1 MEVGNH
7 LILIGAALVLLSIMA
22 GMLSSR
28 VGAPLLLV
36 FLGLGM
42 LAGEDGLGGIQFNN
56 FAFAYLAGS
65 IALAVI
71 LFDGGLRTRYSSF
84 RVAWWPSLVLA
95 TFGVVLTAAITA
107 VAAHL
112 FAGLNMLQSI
122 LLGSIVGSTDAAAVF
137 MLLNQ
142 SGRGL
147 QRRVQATLEIESGI
161 NDPMAIFL
169 TVACVELLVS
179 GAATPE
185 PQHGWVLIREF
196 TLQMAGGAVFGFLG
210 GHAISIVINRV
221 AVAPGLYPI
230 LALAGALFLFGAAQS
245 VGASGF
251 VAVYLAG
258 LILGNRPHRAEQS
271 ISRFHDGMAWLS
283 QIAMFLMLGLLVTPA
298 RLLDALV
305 PALAISAVLMLVAR
319 PVAVWLC
326 LLPFRFNRAEVG
338 FASWV
343 GLRGAVPIFLATV
356 PVTFGVE
363 GGLFFFDV
371 AFVVVLASLVLQG
384 WTVTISARTLGLDVP
399 PQPETPTRTEIDL
412 PHEFGRNIT
421 GYVVDGQARIVGQE
435 LDKLAMPQKS
445 ELVSAFRAGHR
456 LDPGAGHRL
465 REGDYLLAIAPPDQ
479 MSALDRLFA
488 KRRQSGSDSALLGEF
503 EIDGDAAVPT
513 VMALYE
519 LQVEPEEQSLTIG
532 ELLRRRIDRMPVQ
545 GDRVRVGDLE
555 LIVRSMDGDRI
566 ATVGLQL
573 DPEHQP
579 RRGLAALPAKVRRWF
594 PRLSRRR
601 GRRRGAE
608 S

>member
-28 VGAPLLLV
+28 IGAPLLLV

-42 LAGEDGLGGIQFNN
+42 LAGEDGPGGIQFDN
-56 FAFAYLAGS
+56 FDFAYLAGS

-95 TFGVVLTAAITA
+95 TFGVVLTASITA

-112 FAGLNMLQSI
+112 FAGLNMLQAL
-122 LLGSIVGSTDAAAVF
+122 LLGAIVGSTDAAAVF

-179 GAATPE
+179 GATAPAPE
-185 PQHGWVLIREF
+185 HGWVLLQEF
-196 TLQMAGGAVFGFLG
+196 TLQMAGGCAIGFVG
-210 GHAISIVINRV
+210 GHALSAVVNRLS
-221 AVAPGLYPI
+221 VAPGLYPI
-230 LALAGALFLFGAAQS
+230 LALAGALFLFGGAQT

-271 ISRFHDGMAWLS
+271 ISRFHDGMAWLA

-298 RLLDALV
+298 RLVNALV

-319 PVAVWLC
+319 PVAVWLS

-338 FASWV
+338 FVSWV

-356 PVTFGVE
+356 PVTYHLP

-384 WTVTISARTLGLDVP
+384 WTVTVSARTLGLDLP

-412 PHEFGRNIT
+412 PRAFGRNIT
-421 GYVVDGQARIVGQE
+421 GYVVGDQARIVGQE
-435 LDKLAMPQKS
+435 LDKLAMPQNS
-445 ELVSAFRAGHR
+445 EVVSAFRAGHR
-456 LDPGAGHRL
+456 LEPGAGHRL
-465 REGDYLLAIAPPDQ
+465 REGDYLLAIAPPEQ
-479 MSALDRLFA
+479 MAALDRLFA
-488 KRRQSGSDSALLGEF
+488 RRRQSGPDSGLLGEF

-519 LQVEPEEQSLTIG
+519 LRVAPEEQSLTVG
-532 ELLRRRIDRMPVQ
+532 ELLRRRIGRMPVQ
-545 GDRVRVGDLE
+545 GDRVRIGDLE
-555 LIVRSMDGDRI
+555 LIVHTLDGDRI
-566 ATVGLQL
+566 TTVGLEL
-573 DPEHQP
+573 DPEHLP
-579 RRGLAALPAKVRRWF
+579 RRGLAALPAKMRRWF

-601 GRRRGAE
+601 GKRQGAA